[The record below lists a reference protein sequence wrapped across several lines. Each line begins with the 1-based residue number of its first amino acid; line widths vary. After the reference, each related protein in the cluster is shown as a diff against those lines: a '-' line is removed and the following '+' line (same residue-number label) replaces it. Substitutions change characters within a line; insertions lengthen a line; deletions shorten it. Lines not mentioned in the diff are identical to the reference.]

1 MNAVIYA
8 RYSSDRQRE
17 ESIEGQLRECT
28 DYALKNNLTLLGT
41 YVDRALSARTA
52 DRPDF
57 QRMIADSAKGL
68 FDVVLVWKLDRFSR
82 DRYDSAHY
90 KHVLKKNGVRVISI
104 KENISDGPEG
114 IILESML
121 EGYAEYYSA
130 ELAQKIRR
138 GQHDNAMKC
147 MNNGG
152 NTPLGYY
159 VDKASGRLEVDPE
172 TAPYVQELFARYA
185 DGERLTVLQA
195 EMEER
200 GLRSKRGNAYTVSV
214 LSNLLK
220 NRKYIGEYKYGDVIT
235 PDGIPAIIDKEL
247 FERVQMRMAANKKA
261 PARAKAEE
269 EYLLTTKL
277 YCGDC
282 GRLMAGESGKGC
294 KGIVYHYY
302 KCSGAKR
309 RLGCK
314 KKAIKKHW
322 IEETVVKLTVSKVLT
337 DEAVDRIADAIL
349 VMQEQGDTM
358 TPVLKQQLQQCEAEI
373 RNVMKAIRQ
382 GIITETTKECL
393 EDLETQRDSLKASI
407 LQLQLERRKFTK
419 EEIVE
424 WISKYKY
431 GNINDLDYR
440 KEIIDTFVNS
450 VFVYDDKLVLTYNYK
465 DGTETLTLQEIE
477 SVLSSNLTSMCPPT
491 KKDHPSG
498 WSFLFGMVF
507 RYRTRRGRRRQSRRK
522 KVSGGH
528 FFSLGKSPWIWERS
542 LLAVNTDPSKKED
555 TQVKRE
561 NHPSGWSLL
570 SGMVIRRKMI
580 FC

>member
-28 DYALKNNLTLLGT
+28 DYAMKNNLTLLGT

-159 VDKASGRLEVDPE
+159 VDKATGRLEIDPE

-247 FERVQMRMAANKKA
+247 FERVQIRMAANKKA

-337 DEAVDRIADAIL
+337 DEAIDRIADAIL

-424 WISKYKY
+424 WVSKYKY

-477 SVLSSNLTSMCPPT
+477 SVLSSNLTSMCPP
-491 KKDHPSG
+491 KEKVIPI
-498 WSFLFGMVF
+498 GMAF
-507 RYRTRRGRRRQSRRK
+507 FFWYGIQPTGLEPISMRRGRAPPATAGRSRTSIFRLSENANESISLPPIIAVARR
-522 KVSGGH
+522 SGRVH
-528 FFSLGKSPWIWERS
+528 
-542 LLAVNTDPSKKED
+542 
-555 TQVKRE
+555 
-561 NHPSGWSLL
+561 
-570 SGMVIRRKMI
+570 
-580 FC
+580 

>member
-28 DYALKNNLTLLGT
+28 DYAMKNNLTLLGT

-159 VDKASGRLEVDPE
+159 VDKATGRLEINPE

-337 DEAVDRIADAIL
+337 DEAIDRIADAIL

-393 EDLETQRDSLKASI
+393 EDLETQRDSLKSSI

-419 EEIVE
+419 EEIVD

-477 SVLSSNLTSMCPPT
+477 SVLSSNLTSMCPP
-491 KKDHPSG
+491 KRKLHLQVRLFFFIRMDLDSNPSNVTVRLTVAYLQLDG
-498 WSFLFGMVF
+498 DDSLIPSSPIF
-507 RYRTRRGRRRQSRRK
+507 
-522 KVSGGH
+522 SGIQ
-528 FFSLGKSPWIWERS
+528 P
-542 LLAVNTDPSKKED
+542 
-555 TQVKRE
+555 Q
-561 NHPSGWSLL
+561 
-570 SGMVIRRKMI
+570 I
-580 FC
+580 F